1 MGNSSTDRVQIEI
14 KKRKKMDLMNY
25 IEQGGVIVYILI
37 ALNII
42 GFTIMLVKF
51 IQIVMTRRY
60 KVALL
65 EEVIEDIEAK
75 EVPLKDEHI
84 VVELIKDEMAKRLYA
99 VESGLG
105 TVKII
110 ASISPLLGLLGTV
123 TGVLFAFDAISKS
136 GMGDPSVFAGGISM
150 ALITT
155 VAGLIVAIPHYIGY
169 NYLIG
174 MLDGLESTITSE
186 ILPTVYKK

>member
-1 MGNSSTDRVQIEI
+1 
-14 KKRKKMDLMNY
+14 MDLMNY
-25 IEQGGVIVYILI
+25 IEQGGTIVYILI
-37 ALNII
+37 VLNII

-51 IQIVMTRRY
+51 IQIIMTRRY
-60 KVALL
+60 KLALL
-65 EEVIEDIEAK
+65 EEVIEDIK
-75 EVPLKDEHI
+75 TKDVPLKDEHI
-84 VVELIKDEMAKRLYA
+84 IVELIKDEMAKRLFI

-123 TGVLFAFDAISKS
+123 MGVLLAFDAISKS
-136 GMGDPSVFAGGISM
+136 GMNDPSVFAGGISM
-150 ALITT
+150 ALVTT

-174 MLDGLESTITSE
+174 MLDSLESTVTSE
-186 ILPTVYKK
+186 ILPAVYKK

>member
-1 MGNSSTDRVQIEI
+1 
-14 KKRKKMDLMNY
+14 MDLMSY
-25 IEQGGVIVYILI
+25 VEQGGTIVYILI
-37 ALNII
+37 GLNII

-65 EEVIEDIEAK
+65 EEVIEDIK
-75 EVPLKDEHI
+75 EKDVPLKDEHI
-84 VVELIKDEMAKRLYA
+84 VVELIKDEMAKRLYS

-150 ALITT
+150 ALVTT

-174 MLDGLESTITSE
+174 MLDALESTVTSE
-186 ILPTVYKK
+186 ILPAVYKK

>member
-1 MGNSSTDRVQIEI
+1 
-14 KKRKKMDLMNY
+14 MDLMHY
-25 IEQGGVIVYILI
+25 VEQGGAIVYILI
-37 ALNII
+37 ALNIV

-51 IQIVMTRRY
+51 IQIIMTRRY

-65 EEVIEDIEAK
+65 EEVIEYIEAK

-84 VVELIKDEMAKRLYA
+84 VVELIKDEMAKRLFGL
-99 VESGLG
+99 ESGLG

-123 TGVLFAFDAISKS
+123 IGVLFAFDAISKS
-136 GMGDPSVFAGGISM
+136 GMGDPSIFAGGISM
-150 ALITT
+150 ALVTT

-174 MLDGLESTITSE
+174 MLDALESTVTSE
-186 ILPTVYKK
+186 ILPAVYKKK

>member
-1 MGNSSTDRVQIEI
+1 MHV
-14 KKRKKMDLMNY
+14 MNY
-25 IEQGGVIVYILI
+25 IEQGGTIVYILI

-51 IQIVMTRRY
+51 IQIMMTKRL
-60 KVALL
+60 KVAVL
-65 EEVIEDIEAK
+65 EEVIEDIKAK
-75 EVPLKDEHI
+75 DVPLKDEHI

-99 VESGLG
+99 LESGLG

-110 ASISPLLGLLGTV
+110 ASIAPLLGLLGTV
-123 TGVLFAFDAISKS
+123 IGVLVAFAAIAKS

-150 ALITT
+150 ALVTT

-174 MLDGLESTITSE
+174 MLDGLEATLTSE

>member
-1 MGNSSTDRVQIEI
+1 MN
-14 KKRKKMDLMNY
+14 LMNY
-25 IEQGGVIVYILI
+25 IEQGGTIVYILI
-37 ALNII
+37 VLNII

-51 IQIVMTRRY
+51 IQIIMTRRY
-60 KVALL
+60 KLALL
-65 EEVIEDIEAK
+65 EEVIEDIK
-75 EVPLKDEHI
+75 TKDVPLKDEHI
-84 VVELIKDEMAKRLYA
+84 IVELIKDEMAKRLFI
-99 VESGLG
+99 VENGLG

-123 TGVLFAFDAISKS
+123 VGVLLAFDAISKS
-136 GMGDPSVFAGGISM
+136 GMNDPSAFAGGISM

-174 MLDGLESTITSE
+174 MLDSLESTVTSE
-186 ILPTVYKK
+186 ILPAVYKK